1 MGCFLPPSL
10 QGGRSR
16 RCRGP
21 RAGSPR
27 QVFKRLGALT
37 SPFPSCLGILLPL
50 ASGTCS
56 PAAPLSPLA
65 PPSPSPST
73 VCLSALYSGRPRS
86 LCCSPSC
93 FPSTPLGAPPA
104 HPEPEVSPVLL
115 DLTAE
120 PESEVRCPRDPAQ
133 PAPPHIGQGLCSGGG
148 VPDMGGPDL
157 SASSSDRRNLKVT
170 NQIRARGIIA
180 PLLWRPRETQPLSAR
195 LCESLCFSWKHGYDI
210 LVPALGRGGVC
221 ATWADAVGL
230 SIPFRPLSREL
241 PSGGKNTGLTGGHPW
256 PRGLNTP
263 WCTPPPPRPQHHW
276 PGYKSCAS
284 SAPLTPP
291 WSTLPSGP

>member
-148 VPDMGGPDL
+148 GSRYGG
-157 SASSSDRRNLKVT
+157 A
-170 NQIRARGIIA
+170 
-180 PLLWRPRETQPLSAR
+180 
-195 LCESLCFSWKHGYDI
+195 
-210 LVPALGRGGVC
+210 
-221 ATWADAVGL
+221 
-230 SIPFRPLSREL
+230 
-241 PSGGKNTGLTGGHPW
+241 
-256 PRGLNTP
+256 
-263 WCTPPPPRPQHHW
+263 
-276 PGYKSCAS
+276 
-284 SAPLTPP
+284 
-291 WSTLPSGP
+291 

>member
-16 RCRGP
+16 RRRGP

-133 PAPPHIGQGLCSGGG
+133 PAPPHIGRGPCSEGR
-148 VPDMGGPDL
+148 PDMGGPDL

-170 NQIRARGIIA
+170 NQIGARGIIA
-180 PLLWRPRETQPLSAR
+180 PCFGVPGRPSPSALGCVRVCASHGSMGMTFWFQRWVAGGSAQPGLMPWGSRSPFVLSAGSCLLEER
-195 LCESLCFSWKHGYDI
+195 TQASQVDI
-210 LVPALGRGGVC
+210 
-221 ATWADAVGL
+221 
-230 SIPFRPLSREL
+230 
-241 PSGGKNTGLTGGHPW
+241 
-256 PRGLNTP
+256 RGLNTP
-263 WCTPPPPRPQHHW
+263 WCTPPLPRPQHHG